1 MPDTGGDD
9 YPNYGII
16 YPGDSDALTRLI
28 RPNFTINLTSNLIQ
42 SPFPSLSLE
51 AGSLDPVTVIDLY
64 SEDTENLVPAAIS
77 DGLFGLNDSTMS
89 IKPNAG
95 RVISGG
101 YLMVANIMP
110 NTSDWSVSLALSYEV
125 NDATQT
131 VGFVSAKVSK
141 FGSLSIITENY
152 TLASATVAIPLKES
166 ILTLAWDGKDRLRAS
181 YNGVAVIASIDGLP
195 SLYGA
200 VPSLT
205 VTGNVAKSFTG
216 SITEGLTNQSPSGSS
231 RGALYGQIVIDGESV
246 MWPIGDSQ
254 APRSDS
260 DGVFNAQ
267 TESWAGTSLE
277 AAKTAL
283 ADESIPSL
291 VTIAYC
297 PSAFVAA
304 PSESADEGNWDSVE
318 DYGGDPLS
326 GTSDLTPPSIS
337 VDFGADVVGFQGI
350 YKPYPTEPSRKLVGL
365 RLEDV
370 TIETMSEPDPIEYLG
385 DFVDGHDNSAFL
397 VSFLAGSDFS
407 ADGGG
412 LSLLFDDLDNDSMSI
427 AGVQLSNAEET
438 GLTVVGCRLLGVDV
452 QSSVSISE
460 IQLKV
465 LAIDIEGAEVS
476 GTSVITGDGSADWDS
491 SVSLASTELIS
502 VDPADPVDIELLW
515 GSASANA
522 VIISCYGLPLED
534 PVPATPAI
542 VVTPDSITITSVEW
556 LYEVAPFKVDF
567 ILGDGE
573 GNGVSGSSSVS
584 AGNAN
589 WVESPNYA
597 IATLD
602 SSNAVIPVCD
612 ISFSLNNPN
621 DGVRTAAIVAYA
633 DPPHP
638 ISVSFSSAVWLFSS
652 SNVALPEPN
661 SIADFASEVA
671 QISSN
676 FSEVIFWKD
685 SGLTSGAYD
694 SQNEFEDYISVFE
707 AITSDSFWNP
717 LTTELHGPNVHLKA
731 RGDIYDT
738 TYFTSDASPYSFTVD
753 SRDMDF
759 LMDFIEAGQAATP
772 TVGYS
777 SIAFSAEFETAE
789 EWIGLL
795 RYVKEALNTGVRII
809 ISTIFNDNV
818 KTVNVKEIVDTF
830 NEELTG
836 FDVAFVSSGVS
847 SPTYAIRSGDGTAGP
862 MEDGVPSDTDGYAGD
877 FYIDTDAVE
886 LYGPKGLSTWGS
898 PLSLDFPSLTKSLA
912 APVDLDTLWF
922 RSNTFVNYLDLS
934 VLPNG
939 PVPYETNGYG
949 IEDPSAIISATY
961 FSNDATPVSG
971 SVSIVNG
978 SLAVAGPSSQL
989 FPTGGKLFF
998 KTLDFADGDNG
1009 EMRVCVALGDMVTGT
1024 TFGDTIMSLAIGN
1037 YYLNNP
1043 IVSPLSGINQYDNL
1057 TLSLSII
1064 DAATTRLSLHCN
1076 ESTSATPTDFLDSY
1090 DIDRVVDAGDV
1101 LSIVSDGSSVFSVE
1115 LNGELII
1122 DASGW
1127 GYTGIINDLNKVS
1140 IGLNKAASTS
1150 YFATIRSV
1158 YVLQGPHIN
1167 VTPQS
1172 LLSHNGVV
1180 WTPLAELSSL
1190 GRSEFYNPV
1199 PSFGSYAWE
1208 FKAYLESP
1216 KALENVRLKIISYSE
1231 DIMYNG
1237 IVHISDG
1244 DNYEQ
1249 SFEFSEP
1256 GKIGYIGDMPID
1268 PVTHKGNYTV
1278 TIYGDAMKS
1287 GLGFLRMSIA
1297 ADNMSSIVVSD
1308 NIYIKENN
1316 G

>member
-9 YPNYGII
+9 YPDYGII

-28 RPNFTINLTSNLIQ
+28 RPNFTTNLTLPDLIQ
-42 SPFPSLSLE
+42 LPFPSLSLE
-51 AGSLDPVTVIDLY
+51 TGSLDPVTIIDLY
-64 SEDTENLVPAAIS
+64 SEDTVNLIPAAVS
-77 DGLFGLNDSTMS
+77 DGLFGLDDSTMS

-101 YLMVANIMP
+101 YLLVANIMP
-110 NTSDWSVSLALSYEV
+110 NASDWAVSLTLNYEGGSVSAEV
-125 NDATQT
+125 
-131 VGFVSAKVSK
+131 SR
-141 FGSLSIITENY
+141 FGSLAIVTDSGY
-152 TLASATVAIPLKES
+152 SLASATVSIPLKES

-181 YNGVAVIASIDGLP
+181 YNGLPVIASIDGLP

-200 VPSLT
+200 TPSLR
-205 VTGNVAKSFTG
+205 VTGNVAKTFSG
-216 SITEGLTNQSPSGSS
+216 SVTEGLTNQNPSGSS

-260 DGVFNAQ
+260 DGVFNTQ

-283 ADESIPSL
+283 AAESLPSL
-291 VTIAYC
+291 VTVAYS
-297 PSAFVAA
+297 PLAFAAA
-304 PSESADEGNWDSVE
+304 PSESADVGNWDSIE
-318 DYGGDPLS
+318 DYGGDALA
-326 GTSDLTPPSIS
+326 GTSDLTPNAIS
-337 VDFGADVVGFQGI
+337 VDFGPNVAGFQGI
-350 YKPYPTEPSRKLVGL
+350 YKPYPIEPSRNLVGL

-370 TIETMSEPDPIEYLG
+370 TIETISADPIEYLG
-385 DFVDGHDNSAFL
+385 DFVDGHDSSAFL
-397 VSFLAGSDFS
+397 VPFLAGSDFS
-407 ADGGG
+407 VDGGG
-412 LSLLFDDLDNDSMSI
+412 LSLLFDDLENDSMSI

-465 LAIDIEGAEVS
+465 LAIDIEGEEVS
-476 GTSVITGDGSADWDS
+476 GTSVITGDGSADWDA
-491 SVSLASTELIS
+491 SVSLASTELVS
-502 VDPADPVDIELLW
+502 ADPADPVDIDLLW

-522 VIISCYGLPLED
+522 VVISCYGLPLED
-534 PVPATPAI
+534 PVPATPAV

-556 LYEVAPFKVDF
+556 LYEVVPFKVDF
-567 ILGDGE
+567 VLGDGA
-573 GNGVSGSSSVS
+573 GNGVPGSSSVS

-602 SSNAVIPVCD
+602 SSNTVIPVCD
-612 ISFSLNNPN
+612 ISFSLNNSN
-621 DGVRTAAIVAYA
+621 DGVRTAAIIAYS

-661 SIADFASEVA
+661 SIAEFASEVA
-671 QISSN
+671 QLSTN
-676 FSEVIFWKD
+676 FSEVIFWRD

-694 SQNEFEDYISVFE
+694 VQNFENYVSIFE
-707 AITSDSFWNP
+707 AITSDASWNP
-717 LTTELHGPNVHLKA
+717 STTELHGPNVHLKA
-731 RGDIYDT
+731 RGGIYDT
-738 TYFTSDASPYSFTVD
+738 TYSTSDASPYSFTVD

-772 TVGYS
+772 TIGYS

-789 EWIGLL
+789 EWIGAL
-795 RYVKEALNTGVRII
+795 RYIKESLNTGVRII
-809 ISTIFNDNV
+809 VSTIFDENV
-818 KTVNVKEIVDTF
+818 KIVNVREIVDAF

-836 FDVAFVSSGVS
+836 FDVAFVSGGVS
-847 SPTYAIRSGDGTAGP
+847 SPTYAIRDGAEP
-862 MEDGVPSDTDGYAGD
+862 PADTDGYTGD
-877 FYIDTDAVE
+877 FYIDTDAIE
-886 LYGPKGLSTWGS
+886 LYGPKGLSAWGI
-898 PLSLDFPSLTKSLA
+898 PLGLDFPSLTKSVEV
-912 APVDLDTLWF
+912 PVDLDTLWF
-922 RSNTFVNYLDLS
+922 KSNTFVNYLDLA
-934 VLPNG
+934 VLPDG

-961 FSNDATPVSG
+961 FSNDATPVAG
-971 SVSIVNG
+971 SVSIING
-978 SLAVAGPSSQL
+978 SLAVAGPPSQL
-989 FPTGGKLFF
+989 FPTGGQLFF
-998 KTLDFADGDNG
+998 KTLDFADIDYG
-1009 EMRVCVALGDMVTGT
+1009 EMRLCVALGDIATGT
-1024 TFGDTIMSLAIGN
+1024 TFGDTIMSLSIGN

-1043 IVSPLSGINQYDNL
+1043 VVSPLSGINRYDNL
-1057 TLSLSII
+1057 TLSLSIVN
-1064 DAATTRLSLHCN
+1064 ATTTRVSIHCN
-1076 ESTSATPTDFLDSY
+1076 ESTSATPTDFLDTY
-1090 DIDRVVDAGDV
+1090 DIDRIVGSGDV

-1122 DASGW
+1122 DASAW
-1127 GYTGIINDLNKVS
+1127 GYTGILNDLNKVS
-1140 IGLNKAASTS
+1140 IGLYKTASTS

-1158 YVLQGPHIN
+1158 YVLQGPH
-1167 VTPQS
+1167 VELTTQS
-1172 LLSHNGVV
+1172 LLSYNGVD
-1180 WTPLAELSSL
+1180 WIDLPELSYL

-1216 KALENVRLKIISYSE
+1216 RALENVRLKIVSYSE

-1237 IVHISDG
+1237 IVLISDG
-1244 DNYEQ
+1244 DDYEQ

-1256 GKIGYIGDMPID
+1256 GKIGYLGDLPIGS
-1268 PVTHKGNYTV
+1268 YTV

-1287 GLGFLRMSIA
+1287 GVGFLRMSIA

>member
-9 YPNYGII
+9 YPDYGII

-28 RPNFTINLTSNLIQ
+28 RPNFTTNLTLPDLIQ
-42 SPFPSLSLE
+42 LPFPSLSLE
-51 AGSLDPVTVIDLY
+51 AGSLDPVTIIDLY
-64 SEDTENLVPAAIS
+64 SEDTVNFIPAAVN
-77 DGLFGLNDSTMS
+77 DGLFGLDDSTMS

-101 YLMVANIMP
+101 YLLVADIMP
-110 NTSDWSVSLALSYEV
+110 NASDWTVALTLNYEGGSASAQVSR
-125 NDATQT
+125 
-131 VGFVSAKVSK
+131 
-141 FGSLSIITENY
+141 FGSLAVITDSGY
-152 TLASATVAIPLKES
+152 SLASGTVPIPLKES
-166 ILTLAWDGKDRLRAS
+166 VLALAWDGKDRLRAS
-181 YNGVAVIASIDGLP
+181 YNGISVIASIDGLP
-195 SLYGA
+195 NLYGA
-200 VPSLT
+200 TPSLR
-205 VTGNVAKSFTG
+205 VTGNVAKTFSG
-216 SITEGLTNQSPSGSS
+216 SVTEGFTNQSPSGSS

-246 MWPIGDSQ
+246 MWPIGDSVT
-254 APRSDS
+254 PRSDS
-260 DGVFNAQ
+260 DGVFNTQ
-267 TESWAGTSLE
+267 TQSWAGTSLE

-283 ADESIPSL
+283 ANESIPSL
-291 VTIAYC
+291 ATIAYS
-297 PSAFVAA
+297 PLAFAA
-304 PSESADEGNWDSVE
+304 AASESADVGNWDSIE
-318 DYGGDPLS
+318 DYGGDALA
-326 GTSDLTPPSIS
+326 GTSDLTPNAIS
-337 VDFGADVVGFQGI
+337 VDFGPDVIGFQGI

-385 DFVDGHDNSAFL
+385 DFVDGHDSSAFL
-397 VSFLAGSDFS
+397 VPFLVGSDFS

-412 LSLLFDDLDNDSMSI
+412 LSLLFDDLTNDSMSI
-427 AGVQLSNAEET
+427 AGVQLSNADEA
-438 GLTVVGCRLLGVDV
+438 GLTVIGCRLLGVDV

-465 LAIDIEGAEVS
+465 LAIDVEGAEVS
-476 GTSVITGDGSADWDS
+476 GTSVITGDGSADWDA
-491 SVSLASTELIS
+491 SVSLASTELVS
-502 VDPADPVDIELLW
+502 TDPADPVDIELLW

-522 VIISCYGLPLED
+522 VVISCYGLPLED

-542 VVTPDSITITSVEW
+542 VVTPDSITITAVEW

-573 GNGVSGSSSVS
+573 GNGVPGSSSVS

-589 WVESPNYA
+589 WIESPNYA

-602 SSNAVIPVCD
+602 SNNTVIPVCD

-621 DGVRTAAIVAYA
+621 DGVRTAAIIAYA

-652 SNVALPEPN
+652 SNLALPEAG

-671 QISSN
+671 KISTN

-694 SQNEFEDYISVFE
+694 VQNFENYVSIFE
-707 AITSDSFWNP
+707 AITSDASWNP
-717 LTTELHGPNVHLKA
+717 STTELHGPNVHLKA
-731 RGDIYDT
+731 RGGGYDT
-738 TYFTSDASPYSFTVD
+738 TYFTSDASPYSFIVD

-795 RYVKEALNTGVRII
+795 RYVKESLNTGVRII
-809 ISTIFNDNV
+809 VSTIFDDNV
-818 KTVNVKEIVDTF
+818 KIVNVKEIVDAF
-830 NEELTG
+830 NNELTG
-836 FDVAFVSSGVS
+836 FDVAFISSGVS
-847 SPTYAIRSGDGTAGP
+847 SPTYAIRDGAEAP
-862 MEDGVPSDTDGYAGD
+862 ADTDGYAGD
-877 FYIDTDAVE
+877 FYIDTDAIE
-886 LYGPKGLSTWGS
+886 LYGPKGLSTWGI
-898 PLSLDFPSLTKSLA
+898 PLSLDFPSLTKSLEV
-912 APVDLDTLWF
+912 PVDLDTLWF
-922 RSNTFVNYLDLS
+922 KSNTFVNYLNFAI
-934 VLPNG
+934 LPDG
-939 PVPYETNGYG
+939 PITYETNGYG

-961 FSNDATPVSG
+961 FSNDATPVAG
-971 SVSIVNG
+971 SVSILNG

-1009 EMRVCVALGDMVTGT
+1009 EIRVCVGLGDMVTGT
-1024 TFGDTIMSLAIGN
+1024 TFGDTIMSLSIGN

-1043 IVSPLSGINQYDNL
+1043 VVSPLSGINQYDNL

-1064 DAATTRLSLHCN
+1064 DTTTTRVSLHCN
-1076 ESTSATPTDFLDSY
+1076 ESTSATPTDFLDTY
-1090 DIDRVVDAGDV
+1090 DIDRVIGSGDV

-1127 GYTGIINDLNKVS
+1127 GYTGTINDLNKVS
-1140 IGLNKAASTS
+1140 IGLNKATSTS

-1158 YVLQGPHIN
+1158 YVLQGPH
-1167 VTPQS
+1167 VELTTQS
-1172 LLSHNGVV
+1172 LMSYNGSD
-1180 WTPLAELSSL
+1180 WIALPELSYL

-1208 FKAYLESP
+1208 FKAYFESP
-1216 KALENVRLKIISYSE
+1216 KVIENARLKIVSYSE

-1244 DNYEQ
+1244 DDYEQ

-1256 GKIGYIGDMPID
+1256 GKIGYLGDLPVD

-1278 TIYGDAMKS
+1278 TVYGDAMKS
-1287 GLGFLRMSIA
+1287 GIGFLRMSIA